1 VLPIVHVL
9 PAGKDVDMGHTTTDR
24 AEPCELCDGDGVYDV
39 DDDTG
44 ALLRV
49 DCPSCGGTGRND
61 LTVPTPVL
69 L

>member
-1 VLPIVHVL
+1 
-9 PAGKDVDMGHTTTDR
+9 MGHTTTDR